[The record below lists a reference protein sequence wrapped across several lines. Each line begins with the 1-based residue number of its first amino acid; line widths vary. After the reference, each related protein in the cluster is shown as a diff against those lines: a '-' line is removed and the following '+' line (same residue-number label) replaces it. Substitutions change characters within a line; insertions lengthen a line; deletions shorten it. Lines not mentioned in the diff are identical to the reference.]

1 MLNSLLSA
9 AETTTKSSNTL
20 PFALLIILGFI
31 SFALIKRGT
40 KTKQDRDIIADET
53 SNDQNS
59 RKRLKQWYLLIGIVF
74 VVGVGAFLID
84 NQNPSDLDQYTGSND
99 SAEIILLAT
108 CIIVALLGIG
118 ARFSYMKYS
127 RINQADLIASAIKS
141 QNTSAT
147 TKAHDAQSLP
157 QSRLEQLER
166 LLRLRDAGGI
176 SDAEFEEMKKSLL
189 LTTTE

>member
-1 MLNSLLSA
+1 MLISLLSA
-9 AETTTKSSNTL
+9 AVTQESANYW
-20 PFALLIILGFI
+20 PFTLLIILGFI
-31 SFALIKRGT
+31 SFALIRRGT
-40 KTKQDRDIIADET
+40 KTNQDKNITANET
-53 SNDQNS
+53 STDQIS
-59 RKRLKQWYLLIGIVF
+59 RKRLGQWYLLIGIVC

-84 NQNPSDLDQYTGSND
+84 NQNPSDLDQYTGTND
-99 SAEIILLAT
+99 SAKMTLLAT

-147 TKAHDAQSLP
+147 TKAHDIQSLP

-176 SDAEFEEMKKSLL
+176 SDTEFEEMKKSILAA
-189 LTTTE
+189 TNE

>member
-1 MLNSLLSA
+1 MLISLLSSA
-9 AETTTKSSNTL
+9 STPESANYW
-20 PFALLIILGFI
+20 PFTLLIILGFI
-31 SFALIKRGT
+31 SFALISRGT
-40 KTKQDRDIIADET
+40 KTKQDKNITANET
-53 SNDQNS
+53 STDQIS
-59 RKRLKQWYLLIGIVF
+59 RKRLGQWYLLIGIVC

-84 NQNPSDLDQYTGSND
+84 SQNPSDLDQYTSTNE
-99 SAEIILLAT
+99 SAKMTLLAT

-147 TKAHDAQSLP
+147 TKAHDVQSLP

-176 SDAEFEEMKKSLL
+176 SDAEFEEMKKSILS
-189 LTTTE
+189 TTTE

>member
-1 MLNSLLSA
+1 MLISLLSA
-9 AETTTKSSNTL
+9 AVTQESANYW
-20 PFALLIILGFI
+20 PFTLLIILGFI
-31 SFALIKRGT
+31 SFALIRRGT
-40 KTKQDRDIIADET
+40 KTNQDKSITANET
-53 SNDQNS
+53 STDQIS
-59 RKRLKQWYLLIGIVF
+59 RKRLGQWYLLIGIVC

-84 NQNPSDLDQYTGSND
+84 NQNPSDLDRLTGTND
-99 SAEIILLAT
+99 SAKMTLLAT

-147 TKAHDAQSLP
+147 TKAHDIQSLP

-176 SDAEFEEMKKSLL
+176 SDTEFEEMKKSILAAPN
-189 LTTTE
+189 E

>member
-9 AETTTKSSNTL
+9 AVTQESANYW
-20 PFALLIILGFI
+20 PFTLLIILGFI
-31 SFALIKRGT
+31 SFALISRGT
-40 KTKQDRDIIADET
+40 KTKQDKNITANET
-53 SNDQNS
+53 STDQIS
-59 RKRLKQWYLLIGIVF
+59 RKRLGQWYLLIGIVC

-84 NQNPSDLDQYTGSND
+84 NQNPSDLDQLTGTND
-99 SAEIILLAT
+99 SAKMTLLAT

-147 TKAHDAQSLP
+147 TKAHDIQSLP

-176 SDAEFEEMKKSLL
+176 SDTEFEEMKKSILAA
-189 LTTTE
+189 TNE

>member
-1 MLNSLLSA
+1 MLNSLLSYTVTQESA
-9 AETTTKSSNTL
+9 NYW
-20 PFALLIILGFI
+20 PFTLLIILGFI
-31 SFALIKRGT
+31 SFALISRGT
-40 KTKQDRDIIADET
+40 KTKQDKNITANET
-53 SNDQNS
+53 STDQIS
-59 RKRLKQWYLLIGIVF
+59 RKRLGQWYLLIGIVC

-84 NQNPSDLDQYTGSND
+84 NQNPSDLDQLTGTND
-99 SAEIILLAT
+99 SAKMTLLAT

-147 TKAHDAQSLP
+147 TKAHDIQSLP

-176 SDAEFEEMKKSLL
+176 SDTEFEEMKKSILAA
-189 LTTTE
+189 TNE